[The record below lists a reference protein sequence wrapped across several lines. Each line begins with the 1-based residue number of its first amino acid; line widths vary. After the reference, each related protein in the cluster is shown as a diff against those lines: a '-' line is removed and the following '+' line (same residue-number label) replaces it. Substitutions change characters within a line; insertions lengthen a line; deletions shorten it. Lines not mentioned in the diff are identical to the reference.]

1 MNTEI
6 EFLRQLETDL
16 DDATS
21 REIARLERAAL
32 EGAIRRNTGRAWVR
46 VAGVAAAFL
55 VVAGA
60 IGFLVG
66 GGDMTTSG
74 SSERFDEVGKAV
86 AGGAGGVDAGGPAP
100 APAASAPPGD
110 ITNYPGFIEN
120 ESVGDSGE
128 QSLGER
134 PVPSEHQ
141 RDLSKIV
148 RDGRIG
154 IVVPDDRFGDAVG
167 DLTFIAERH
176 GGFILSSSTNNDR
189 SGTFV
194 LRIPAK
200 RFDRALGDIR
210 DLATHVRFQE
220 IRGDDVTAE
229 FIDFQARLRILQE
242 RRALLSRL
250 SEDATTADEILR
262 FASQID
268 DVHLRIEQIQG
279 QIRFIND
286 QAAESTLRV
295 SIQERNAPEA
305 VAQNE
310 VDNPDLGSSID
321 LAVQGF
327 LRIVGA
333 VIVGLGYLIPLTV
346 LGALVW
352 MAVWLMR
359 RRRATT

>member
-32 EGAIRRNTGRAWVR
+32 QGAIRRNTGRVWVR
-46 VAGVAAAFL
+46 VAGIAAAFL

-60 IGFLVG
+60 IGFLARG
-66 GGDMTTSG
+66 GSFDGAG
-74 SSERFDEVGKAV
+74 SDAAPASLSR
-86 AGGAGGVDAGGPAP
+86 GAGGGEREAAPGFPPASPAP
-100 APAASAPPGD
+100 TNTSGVGFLNEDQRFGVRHGEAP
-110 ITNYPGFIEN
+110 NQQLRN
-120 ESVGDSGE
+120 
-128 QSLGER
+128 
-134 PVPSEHQ
+134 
-141 RDLSKIV
+141 LSKIV

-154 IVVPDDRFGDAVG
+154 IVVSDGSFGDAVG

-200 RFDRALGDIR
+200 KFDRALGDIR

-279 QIRFIND
+279 ELRFIRD
-286 QAAESTLRV
+286 QVAESTLRV
-295 SIQERNAPEA
+295 SIQEQNAPAA
-305 VAQNE
+305 VGPNE
-310 VDNPDLGSSID
+310 IDNPDLGSSFD